1 MKDTARWLINRLRS
15 VRVLVGVGDGV
26 RTRDIR
32 CHRPT
37 LYQLSYAHHKEK
49 FNIPVK
55 ARAEIGPSNMRMT
68 VEEQSKNRTHGGS
81 DQQKKQY
88 GQGQPGWSTSDICS
102 TGKMPG

>member
-1 MKDTARWLINRLRS
+1 
-15 VRVLVGVGDGV
+15 
-26 RTRDIR
+26 
-32 CHRPT
+32 
-37 LYQLSYAHHKEK
+37 
-49 FNIPVK
+49 
-55 ARAEIGPSNMRMT
+55 MRMT